1 VRVDPELMSLAI
13 NQLLENACKYS
24 RPDARVL
31 VELAADENAATI
43 AVWNDGDPIPPSERP
58 RVFDRFYRGTDAR
71 RTAAGSGLGLYVA
84 RKIAL
89 AHGGD
94 LALVDTGTNGVAFRL
109 TLPVS
114 RSEASV
120 AE

>member
-1 VRVDPELMSLAI
+1 VV
-13 NQLLENACKYS
+13 
-24 RPDARVL
+24 
-31 VELAADENAATI
+31 VELSAGENAAAI
-43 AVWNDGDPIPPSERP
+43 DVWNDGDPIPPHERH
-58 RVFDRFYRGTDAR
+58 RIFDRFFRGTSAQR
-71 RTAAGSGLGLYVA
+71 AAAGSGLGLYVA

-94 LALVDTGTNGVAFRL
+94 LSLTDGRADGVTFRL
-109 TLPVS
+109 TLPLK